1 MSEQHKSYHGI
12 EITVEKRDYDKEAR
26 QASRKCNL
34 DTAFCKTLLLSGWV
48 LTVDE
53 IGSYWEYAG

>member
-1 MSEQHKSYHGI
+1 MPTPHKKWDNVG
-12 EITVEKRDYDKEAR
+12 VEKRDYDKEAR

-34 DTAFCKTLLLSGWV
+34 DTIFCKILLLNGWV
-48 LTVDE
+48 LNVDE